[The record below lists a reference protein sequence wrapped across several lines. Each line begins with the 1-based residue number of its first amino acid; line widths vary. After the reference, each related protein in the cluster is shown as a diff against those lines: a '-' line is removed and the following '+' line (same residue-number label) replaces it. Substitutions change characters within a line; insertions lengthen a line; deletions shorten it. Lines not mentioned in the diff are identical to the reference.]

1 MVILWALN
9 HFLIISRTLNRLS
22 RTYDRVDEANSE
34 QHGAGLLVEEGGAA
48 TVANNERMR
57 NDDGILP
64 TRREQESTRSPEQ
77 VLSLVYYEIY
87 SQPAELY
94 IQSESTRTWM
104 WLCLAIL
111 LNVIFIKVEMLL
123 FEDMIRENPNIIGIP

>member
-1 MVILWALN
+1 M
-9 HFLIISRTLNRLS
+9 
-22 RTYDRVDEANSE
+22 
-34 QHGAGLLVEEGGAA
+34 EEGGAA

-123 FEDMIRENPNIIGIP
+123 FEDMIRENSTIIGIP

>member
-1 MVILWALN
+1 M
-9 HFLIISRTLNRLS
+9 
-22 RTYDRVDEANSE
+22 
-34 QHGAGLLVEEGGAA
+34 EEGGATTA
-48 TVANNERMR
+48 ANNASLR
-57 NDDGILP
+57 NDDGTLP
-64 TRREQESTRSPEQ
+64 SRREEESTRSPEQ

-104 WLCLAIL
+104 WLGLAIL

-123 FEDMIRENPNIIGIP
+123 FEDMIRENPSIIEIP